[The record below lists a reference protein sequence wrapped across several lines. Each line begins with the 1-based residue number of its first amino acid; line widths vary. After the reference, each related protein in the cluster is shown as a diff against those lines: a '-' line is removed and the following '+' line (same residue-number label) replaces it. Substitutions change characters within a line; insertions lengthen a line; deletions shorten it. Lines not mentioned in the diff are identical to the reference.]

1 VVRTADAIVVGGGAM
16 GTAAARSLAAKGRD
30 TVLLERFT
38 FGHAKGSSGGPT
50 RIFRLTYHD
59 PEYVRMAR
67 QALGSWQELEDAAG
81 EPLMITTSGLDVG
94 AGGRSSAEALAAAG
108 ESYRYLEAGEV
119 TERWPSLR
127 FPADAEIF
135 VQEDGG
141 VCRAER
147 TVLAQARL
155 AAELGVT
162 IHEETVVERIV
173 PAGEGVE
180 VTTADGETYRAPV
193 AVVTAGPWAAGLL
206 RTAGLDLP
214 LVPSFEQVTYFELDE
229 ASPLPTVI
237 DWEFDPV
244 QTPYWVPDPAEPG
257 HFKIALHLSG
267 PVADADT
274 RGFDPDPVRVVKV
287 EAYAA
292 GHVAGHRPTGRTD
305 TCLYTNAP
313 DEEFVIDR
321 VGPLVIGSPCSG
333 HGFKFT
339 PFIGEQ
345 LARLAVG
352 EEPAVDLGRFSATR
366 AALRAPS

>member
-1 VVRTADAIVVGGGAM
+1 MVRAADAIVVGGGAM
-16 GTAAARSLAAKGRD
+16 GTAAARSLAARGRD
-30 TVLLERFT
+30 TVLLERFA
-38 FGHAKGSSGGPT
+38 FGHANGSSGGPT

-67 QALGSWQELEDAAG
+67 QALRSWQELEDAAG
-81 EPLMITTSGLDVG
+81 EPLMVTTSGLDVG
-94 AGGRSSAEALAAAG
+94 AGGRTSAEALAAAG

-119 TERWPSLR
+119 AERWPSLR

-155 AAELGVT
+155 AAELGAT
-162 IHEETVVERIV
+162 IHEQTIVEQIV
-173 PAGEGVE
+173 PAGDGVE
-180 VTTADGETYRAPV
+180 VTTVDGETYRAPA

-267 PVADADT
+267 PPADADT
-274 RGFDPDPVRVVKV
+274 RSFDPDPVRVARV
-287 EAYAA
+287 EAYATD
-292 GHVAGHRPTGRTD
+292 HVAGYRPTGRTD

-352 EEPAVDLGRFSATR
+352 EEPVVDLTRFSSTR
-366 AALRAPS
+366 PALRA